1 MAGLEY
7 GNGVADAVPG
17 APRLA
22 QNGLEASLGYSVSS
36 SASISSGWQHLVYSR
51 GTAGLFFNGLPQLK
65 LDAFY
70 LHVNLKTSEQ

>member
-7 GNGVADAVPG
+7 GNGIADAVPG

-22 QNGLEASLGYSVSS
+22 LNGLEASLGYAVSS
-36 SASISSGWQHLVYSR
+36 SASISTGWQHLAYARSSGV
-51 GTAGLFFNGLPQLK
+51 FFNGAPQLK